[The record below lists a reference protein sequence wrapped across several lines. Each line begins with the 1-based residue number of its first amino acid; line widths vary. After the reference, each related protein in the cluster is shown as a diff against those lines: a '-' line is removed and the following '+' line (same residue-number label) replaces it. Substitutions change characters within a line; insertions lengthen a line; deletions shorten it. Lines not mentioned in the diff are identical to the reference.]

1 MSNSYYHIKS
11 GWCTRF
17 YSFLLFFT
25 CFITS
30 QIAKAQTT
38 INLNVT
44 PSNIS
49 AVPSVTAISFNAPNC
64 IAVLAGLIK
73 ARATGNFTTATMP
86 APSPLPP
93 LNSIHMVITKVGTSV
108 LSLSSVTP
116 IDLTTA
122 QQTMFSN
129 LLSLLSTGGAVEIAY
144 SIINRPSTYY
154 AGNYTTQLEFQAT
167 GLVLCVQTVNAT
179 LNLNVQPFI
188 NTVQSQPITL
198 QINNFQQ
205 FRSSGATASQSI
217 TNTRTVPVSIGLKGQ
232 AQFDYTGPASIN
244 NPNTTIQQVQARLN
258 MPVTGSY
265 QTLSSSYQ
273 NLPGATNLGIPAGN
287 QGTIKID
294 YTLSPAALVSGFM
307 QAGTYS
313 NSIYGQFS
321 DARATPS
328 NPATAVNTLT
338 PLTVVVADLQEM
350 HINQPEVSLSFNQLS
365 DYQNG
370 ISVDIPG
377 HLTISKTNPFD
388 VYVKAQSSS
397 MVNGTYTI
405 PVDCLQIGP
414 AAGQASV
421 QTVTLSTTGQ
431 KLISGEAPCL
441 DKNYNIRYSIPA
453 DKIPSLLGKPPGTYT
468 TTITYSFTA
477 P

>member
-11 GWCTRF
+11 GWWTLF

-73 ARATGNFTTATMP
+73 ARATGNFTTTTMP

-129 LLSLLSTGGAVEIAY
+129 LLSLLSSGGAVEIAY
-144 SIINRPSTYY
+144 SIINRPPTYY
-154 AGNYTTQLEFQAT
+154 AGTYTTQLEFQAT

-198 QINNFQQ
+198 QINSFQQ

-217 TNTRTVPVSIGLKGQ
+217 TNIRTVPVSIGLKGQ
-232 AQFDYTGPASIN
+232 AQFDYTGPAGIMS
-244 NPNTTIQQVQARLN
+244 PNTSIQRVQARLN

-265 QTLSSSYQ
+265 QALSSSYQ

-294 YTLSPAALVSGFM
+294 YALSPAALVSGFM

-328 NPATAVNTLT
+328 NPAITVNTLT
-338 PLTVVVADLQEM
+338 PLTVEVADLQEM

-397 MVNGTYTI
+397 LVNGTYTI

-414 AAGQASV
+414 AAGQTSV

-468 TTITYSFTA
+468 TTVTYSFTA